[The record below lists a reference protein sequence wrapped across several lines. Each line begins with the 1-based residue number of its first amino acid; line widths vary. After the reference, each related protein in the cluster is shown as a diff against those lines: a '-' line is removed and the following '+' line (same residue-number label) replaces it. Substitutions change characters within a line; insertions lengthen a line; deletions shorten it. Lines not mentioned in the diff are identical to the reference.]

1 MNTLKLKDDLFWNGI
16 LDPDLRVFDIVMETE
31 FGTTYNSYILKG
43 SEKTALIETA
53 KAKFSDQYIASVEEI
68 VPIKEVDYIIVNH
81 TEPDHAG
88 SVEKILSMNPNVK
101 IVGSPVAVGYLKNI
115 VNRDFDSIPV
125 KEKDTLS
132 LGDKTLTFMSV
143 PNLHWPDTMYT
154 YWEEGKVLFTC
165 DSFGAHYSHKGIL
178 RSTVTDTKGYM
189 QAAKYYF
196 DNIIGPFK
204 QPFMTNALKRI
215 EGLDIQIIC
224 PGHGPV
230 LDSGIEELMAI
241 YREWCRVDKPSDKK
255 TVIIPYVS
263 AYGYT
268 AQLAHC
274 MKEGIEESG
283 DIKVLLYDMVEASM
297 DAVMEEIAYADG
309 LLLGTPT
316 IVGEAL
322 KPIWDITTNMFAPVH
337 KGKLAAA
344 FGSYG
349 WSGEG
354 VPHITERLKQLKLKV
369 LEGFRVRFK
378 PSEEDLKEAK
388 AYGCHFGCVLLGKEE
403 ME

>member
-1 MNTLKLKDDLFWNGI
+1 MNTLKLNNNLYWNGI

-53 KAKFSDQYIASVEEI
+53 KAKFLDQYLSSVEEI
-68 VPIKEVDYIIVNH
+68 ISLKEVDYIIVNH

-88 SVEKILSMNPNVK
+88 SVERILSINPKIK
-101 IVGSPVAVGYLKNI
+101 IVGSKVAIGFLKEI
-115 VNRDFDSIPV
+115 VNHDFESIPV

-132 LGDKTLTFMSV
+132 LGDQTLTFMSV

-154 YWEEGKVLFTC
+154 YWEEEKVLFTC
-165 DSFGAHYSHKGIL
+165 DSFGSHYSHEGIL
-178 RSTVTDTKGYM
+178 RSTVTDTEGYM
-189 QAAKYYF
+189 KAAKYYF

-215 EGLDIQIIC
+215 ENLDIQMIC

-230 LDSGIEELMAI
+230 LDSSIDELIAV
-241 YREWCRVDKPSDKK
+241 YKEWCRVENPNEKK

-268 AQLAHC
+268 GQLAQSIR
-274 MKEGIEESG
+274 EGILESG
-283 DIKVLLYDMVEASM
+283 DIEVFLYDMVETPM
-297 DAVMEEIAYADG
+297 DTVMEKIAFADG

-337 KGKLAAA
+337 KGKLASA

-354 VPHITERLKQLKLKV
+354 VPHILERLKQLKLNV
-369 LEGFRVRFK
+369 LDGFQVKFK
-378 PSEEDLKEAK
+378 PSEEELKK
-388 AYGCHFGCVLLGKEE
+388 ARDYGCHFGCVLLGKEE
-403 ME
+403 K